1 MNTKTFVLIFMLL
14 SSALG
19 AWAQKRI
26 KAIDITI
33 EQPEVGT
40 PIWNGEAQAAIK
52 VKSII
57 TDAFGSQNML
67 GEEKIKADNVQQ
79 GKIYSIHRIVYCKR
93 GKI

>member
-1 MNTKTFVLIFMLL
+1 MLL
-14 SSALG
+14 SSAFG

-67 GEEKIKADNVQQ
+67 GGVANVNSMRRLICGFLTSEQQ
-79 GKIYSIHRIVYCKR
+79 SRNKNQGDPSQ
-93 GKI
+93 